1 MEKQNLSNEHK
12 ELILEQLK
20 ALNDLVLRYVHAE
33 IWPSQNQKLYN
44 GLEDLN
50 KSLKA
55 FEIETE
61 ADPWETFHDLR
72 AKLIRNSGTG
82 SNVNGQLGLGGLG
95 KDEVIAIFE
104 QMSKIADDHNFRFD
118 FKKD

>member
-1 MEKQNLSNEHK
+1 MQKEKLSKEHK

-20 ALNDLVLRYVHAE
+20 KLNSLVLKYVDAE

-61 ADPWETFHDLR
+61 ADPRDTFHELR
-72 AKLIRNSGTG
+72 AKLIRNPELSED
-82 SNVNGQLGLGGLG
+82 
-95 KDEVIAIFE
+95 KVIAIFE
-104 QMSKIADDHNFRFD
+104 QMTKIADDHNFRFD
-118 FKKD
+118 FKND